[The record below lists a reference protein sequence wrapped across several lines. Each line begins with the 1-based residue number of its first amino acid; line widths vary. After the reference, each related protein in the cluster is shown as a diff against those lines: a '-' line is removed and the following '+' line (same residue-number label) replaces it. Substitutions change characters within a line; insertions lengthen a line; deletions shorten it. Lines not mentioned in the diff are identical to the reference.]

1 MNRADP
7 NDTLVQHLIGLGYTS
22 SQISSAQET
31 LWNAV
36 GSGEGG
42 YDDVVAVEGLLR
54 QLHKREEESSGSEY
68 ETDTDLEEEEEGEL
82 KGGSG
87 ELIDYFLG
95 GWAGSMG
102 AALKFQLLFWG
113 GALNTSLIG
122 GPITPVVLNLNSDLD
137 I

>member
-42 YDDVVAVEGLLR
+42 YDDEAQEQFRIYWRPGKANRGDYWTKHHPPSHHVEVRPEILTSYKTLMDFR
-54 QLHKREEESSGSEY
+54 TSQ
-68 ETDTDLEEEEEGEL
+68 
-82 KGGSG
+82 KGGLQG
-87 ELIDYFLG
+87 CVKF
-95 GWAGSMG
+95 
-102 AALKFQLLFWG
+102 AAKQ
-113 GALNTSLIG
+113 
-122 GPITPVVLNLNSDLD
+122 
-137 I
+137 